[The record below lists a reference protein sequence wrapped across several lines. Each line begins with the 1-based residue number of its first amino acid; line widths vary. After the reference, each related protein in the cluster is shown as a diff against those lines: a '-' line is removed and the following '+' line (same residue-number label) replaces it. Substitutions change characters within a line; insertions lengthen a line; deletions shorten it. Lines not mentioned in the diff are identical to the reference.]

1 MAFFDSTVSRFLIDD
16 ADGDRR
22 DLSPYLTE
30 VSGLPGRRALNEV
43 TALGDRGARFV
54 PGLERASIR
63 LEGLFDNTD
72 SSGPDDILGALR
84 SHSSA
89 VDFEYGPEGA
99 AKGDVSYTGAC
110 WVASYELRSRVGRL
124 VEWSASL
131 QVDGAVARGAF

>member
-16 ADGDRR
+16 TGGNSR

-30 VSGLPGRRALNEV
+30 VSGLPGSRALNEV

-54 PGLERASIR
+54 PGLERVTIS
-63 LEGLFDNTD
+63 LEGIFDDTA
-72 SSGPDDILGALR
+72 STGPDDILGALR
-84 SHSSA
+84 SHSSV
-89 VDFEYGPEGA
+89 VDFEYGPEGSA
-99 AKGDVSYTGAC
+99 TGDARYSGAC

-131 QVDGAVARGAF
+131 QVDGAVTRGAF

>member
-30 VSGLPGRRALNEV
+30 VSG
-43 TALGDRGARFV
+43 RGARFV
-54 PGLERASIR
+54 PGLERVSIR

-84 SHSSA
+84 SHSST
-89 VDFEYGPEGA
+89 VDFRYGPEGA

-124 VEWSASL
+124 VEWSATL

>member
-1 MAFFDSTVSRFLIDD
+1 MALFDSTVSRFLIDD
-16 ADGDRR
+16 AGGSRR

-30 VSGLPGRRALNEV
+30 VSGLPGLRALNEV

-54 PGLERASIR
+54 PGLERVSIR
-63 LEGLFDNTD
+63 LEGLFDDTA
-72 SSGPDDILGALR
+72 STGPDDVLGALR

-99 AKGDVSYTGAC
+99 ASGDARYGGAC
-110 WVASYELRSRVGRL
+110 WVASYDLRSRVGRL

-131 QVDGAVARGAF
+131 RVDGVVTKGAF